1 MSVKLKFQNVNL
13 VVDTYGQH
21 LAVKM
26 VQVWKDNRFIKNA
39 KINQTLMETL
49 TCNFIEID
57 GLSIDAGIQEQLKAG
72 AEKYKTNVNDYLK
85 FLIEQNNIELQ
96 ESNKVEKTL
105 LYLMYIEKKRLID
118 ETVLRSL
125 TKTNMETI
133 KKVVEKHKEQIDHYN
148 ANINPRLF

>member
-1 MSVKLKFQNVNL
+1 MSVKLKFKNVSL

-26 VQVWKDNRFIKNA
+26 VQVWKGNKFLKNA
-39 KINQTLMETL
+39 KINKTLMETL

-57 GLSIDAGIQEQLKAG
+57 GLSIDPDIQELLRAG
-72 AEKYKTNVNDYLK
+72 AKKYKTNVDDYLK

-105 LYLMYIEKKRLID
+105 LYLMYVEKKRLID
-118 ETVLRSL
+118 DILLRSL
-125 TKTNMETI
+125 TKINMETI
-133 KKVVEKHKEQIDHYN
+133 KKVVEKYKEQIDHYN
-148 ANINPRLF
+148 ANVNPRLF